1 MRVFSLSSLAPSSL
15 LKQCLMLLGGGLIAT
30 AIAPVPAR
38 AAERIYLSY
47 GLLERSI
54 SFEELEK
61 YADSG
66 ELSDDLYVYTSY
78 VNAEQRQ
85 QLRSVLK
92 AKAELSP
99 IAISQFL
106 YSPQGEILLGRLGQV
121 IQPEARTDGA
131 KAIRAA
137 LILAAVDRQKG
148 LSPLNVVR
156 NFPTRGIRVDLFR
169 TLQIADELEK
179 LVTWTN
185 LYTKAIE
192 AQANQGVSSLPLPTP
207 LGDLTQ
213 RGRTSW
219 DVLPFNLRDEGRV
232 SSTGF
237 VKRRSF
243 PMNLY
248 LPRSVTRST
257 NTVPLVVISHGLGS
271 DLNTFKYLAEHLA
284 SHGFAVAV
292 PEHPGSNARQM
303 RALLRGLTDEVTE
316 PSEFHDRPLDIT
328 FLLDELTRKAQGDS
342 RLRSI
347 NLQRVGVLG
356 QSFGGYT
363 ALALAGAPLNG
374 KSLAKTQ
381 CTPERQVNTFN
392 ISLVLQCLAAQLSNQ
407 TYYLGDPR
415 VAAVIAVNPIGSVAL
430 GAESIS
436 QIKVPTMM
444 ITGNADTVAP
454 SILEQVLPFTW
465 LHTPE
470 RYLVMVDRGTHFSF
484 LADSDSRNNSLPIPP
499 ELIGPNPL
507 LARRYLNGLSL
518 AFFGTYV
525 MNQPEF
531 RPYLTANYTQS
542 ISQNPLRLSLVTQF
556 DPTQVR
562 R

>member
-1 MRVFSLSSLAPSSL
+1 MAPSSL
-15 LKQCLMLLGGGLIAT
+15 LKRCLQLLGVSMIAAT
-30 AIAPVPAR
+30 AMASGSAQ

-61 YADSG
+61 YANTG

-78 VNAEQRQ
+78 VNTEQRQ

-156 NFPTRGIRVDLFR
+156 NFPTRGIRVDLLR

-185 LYTKAIE
+185 LYTQAIE
-192 AQANQGVSSLPLPTP
+192 AQASQGVGDLPLPTP
-207 LGDLTQ
+207 LMDLTQ
-213 RGRTSW
+213 RGRNGW
-219 DVLPFNLRDEGRV
+219 DVLSFNLRDDGRV

-248 LPRSVTRST
+248 LPRSVERSGS
-257 NTVPLVVISHGLGS
+257 PIPFVVISHGLGS

-303 RALLRGLTDEVTE
+303 KALLKGLTDEVTE
-316 PSEFHDRPLDIT
+316 ASEFHDRPLDIT
-328 FLLDELTRKAQGDS
+328 FLLDELTRKAQGDT
-342 RLRSI
+342 RLRRI

-374 KSLAKTQ
+374 KSLAETQ
-381 CTPERQVNTFN
+381 CTQTKQVNTFN
-392 ISLVLQCLAAQLSNQ
+392 ISLVLQCLAAELPNP
-407 TYYLGDPR
+407 TYYLGDAR
-415 VAAVIAVNPIGSVAL
+415 VAAVVAINPIGSVAL
-430 GAESIS
+430 GQDSIG
-436 QIKVPTMM
+436 QIKVPTM
-444 ITGNADTVAP
+444 IVTGNADTVAP

-518 AFFGTYV
+518 AFFGTYI
-525 MNQPEF
+525 MKQPAF
-531 RPYLTANYTQS
+531 RPYLTANYTQA
-542 ISQNPLRLSLVTQF
+542 ISQNPLRLSLITQF
-556 DPTQVR
+556 DPAQVR